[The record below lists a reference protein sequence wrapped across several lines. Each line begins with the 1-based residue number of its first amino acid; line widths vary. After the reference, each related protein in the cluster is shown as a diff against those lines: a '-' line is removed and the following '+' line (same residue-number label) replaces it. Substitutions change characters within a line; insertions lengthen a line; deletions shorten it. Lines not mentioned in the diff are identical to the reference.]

1 MAFNDDNKVWDLQLT
16 IRMKSQLVKR
26 LVKHKIHSTI
36 NLKSSKIQL
45 LPVTAQRIMT
55 LIRLMK
61 MVQPKLMTL
70 NQRMLKRQIRVAQK
84 MHPTATTAIKSKV
97 QMTIL
102 KRSQP
107 IIQMT
112 LKINLHKITLKTSPR
127 KIKQQQIKK
136 QRNLLKMSILK
147 INPPLHCLKLIN
159 PLLPRKTQ

>member
-1 MAFNDDNKVWDLQLT
+1 MT

-26 LVKHKIHSTI
+26 LVKHKIHNTI

-45 LPVTAQRIMT
+45 LPATAQRIMT

-61 MVQPKLMTL
+61 LVQPKLMTL

-84 MHPTATTAIKSKV
+84 MHPPATTAIKGKV

-112 LKINLHKITLKTSPR
+112 LKINLRKITLKTSPR
-127 KIKQQQIKK
+127 KIEQQQIKQ
-136 QRNLLKMSILK
+136 QRNLLKKSILK
-147 INPPLHCLKLIN
+147 INPPLHCLKRIN
-159 PLLPRKTQ
+159 PLLPKKTQ